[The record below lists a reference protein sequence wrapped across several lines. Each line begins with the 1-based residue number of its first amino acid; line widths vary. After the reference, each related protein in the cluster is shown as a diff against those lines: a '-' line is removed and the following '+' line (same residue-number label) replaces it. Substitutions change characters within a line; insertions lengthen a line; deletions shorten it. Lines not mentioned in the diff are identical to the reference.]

1 MEDSVGIH
9 TAVPKDPSDNRKA
22 QVKQANSAVEIG

>member
-9 TAVPKDPSDNRKA
+9 IAVPKDPSDSRKV
-22 QVKQANSAVEIG
+22 QVKQAHSAVEIG